1 MNDEIESLRKNLG
14 KQLSYSII
22 DQQFEGEDYQNNNS
36 INDLNRKGILINK
49 NKENSQKQNIKQMNV
64 RQYQVA
70 QQYLSN
76 NKGSSLSPKS
86 K

>member
-14 KQLSYSII
+14 KKLSYSII

-49 NKENSQKQNIKQMNV
+49 NKENS
-64 RQYQVA
+64 
-70 QQYLSN
+70 
-76 NKGSSLSPKS
+76 
-86 K
+86 

>member
-49 NKENSQKQNIKQMNV
+49 NKENS
-64 RQYQVA
+64 
-70 QQYLSN
+70 
-76 NKGSSLSPKS
+76 
-86 K
+86 